1 MGTVIDKKI
10 KILFVMLGITL
21 AISFTLS
28 YDVAIFADTDQD
40 GVWDIVDNCINNPN
54 KEQWD
59 LDSDSLGDECDP
71 DDDNDGVFD
80 EVDVFDENPLEWSDF
95 DFDNIGDNSDNDDD
109 NDNIVDAIDAFDDD
123 PTEWADFDFDG
134 VGAKQ
139 DQDDDNDGILDV
151 DDPTPV
157 SISEELTKEYIEEIE
172 NCASMDR
179 GTPRL
184 VCYSQFFNDLVKQ
197 LENNEDALT
206 LALSLNRLDAVDDCH
221 FISHAIGHAAFEE
234 NPKVHENLFGVDS
247 EMCRGGFYHGIISS
261 YFLDIRESGKPFP
274 SSFEAICDDFINT
287 SSYDRCLHGLG
298 HGLVTY
304 YPNKLE
310 TTIDLCDQL
319 PFYQN
324 NLCLGGV
331 MMQHSD
337 EKLTRYGIS
346 EEIMSSVCQKSQL
359 NSHDYEKCNLILG
372 ATLAFHT
379 NHNLEEGSKFCEM
392 IDDKEGKEFC
402 ISGLDQE
409 IKKAEYYSASPF
421 QEVQLNK
428 LQPKWIK
435 PGDKKFVV
443 EFRSLAIISGFSYV
457 EETKTMQFSFNKP
470 AIIKIYTWS
479 ELLPEKLVLTT
490 NGVTEKNVSI
500 QYSEGYRIIQFSPTT
515 SGTVLISGLD

>member
-1 MGTVIDKKI
+1 MINKKRKLLFGLVAVTALFTV
-10 KILFVMLGITL
+10 
-21 AISFTLS
+21 LS
-28 YDVAIFADTDQD
+28 LSGFNFFADADND
-40 GVWDIVDNCINNPN
+40 GLMDSFDNCPLNQNPD
-54 KEQWD
+54 QAD
-59 LDSDSLGDECDP
+59 FDSDREGDACDH
-71 DDDNDGVFD
+71 DDDNDGVND
-80 EVDVFDENPLEWSDF
+80 EVDAFDENPLEWSDF

-109 NDNIVDAIDAFDDD
+109 NDNIVDAIDAFDAD

-134 VGAKQ
+134 VGANQ

-157 SISEELTKEYIEEIE
+157 SVSEELTKEHLEEIE
-172 NCASMDR
+172 SCASMDR

-206 LALSLNRLDAVDDCH
+206 LALSLNRSGAVDDCH

-234 NPKVHENLFGVDS
+234 NPNAYENLYGVDS

-261 YFLDIRESGKPFP
+261 YFLDIRESGKQFP
-274 SSFEAICDDFINT
+274 SSFESICDDFINT
-287 SSYDRCLHGLG
+287 PSYDRCLHGLG

-310 TTIDLCDQL
+310 TIIDLCDQL

-324 NLCLGGV
+324 NLCLGGA
-331 MMQHSD
+331 MMEYSD

-346 EEIMSSVCQKSQL
+346 EETMSSMCQKSQL
-359 NSHDYEKCNLILG
+359 NSNDYEKCNLTLG
-372 ATLAFHT
+372 GTLAFHT

-409 IKKAEYYSASPF
+409 IKKAEYYLASPF

-435 PGDKKFVV
+435 PGDKKSVV
-443 EFRSLAIISGFSYV
+443 EFRSLAIISGFNYF
-457 EETKTMQFSFNKP
+457 EETKAVQFSFNKP
-470 AIIKIYTWS
+470 AIIKIYAWS
-479 ELLPEKLVLTT
+479 ELLPEKLVVTT

-515 SGTVLISGLD
+515 SGTVIISGLD